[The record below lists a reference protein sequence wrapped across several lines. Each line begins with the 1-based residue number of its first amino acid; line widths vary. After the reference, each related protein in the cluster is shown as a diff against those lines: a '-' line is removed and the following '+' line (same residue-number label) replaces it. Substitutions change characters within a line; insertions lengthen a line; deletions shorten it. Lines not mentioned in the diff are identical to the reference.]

1 MLTKKEG
8 IMKCIPVLENE
19 HLQFTK
25 TGLYSNTLYKGL
37 EQI

>member
-8 IMKCIPVLENE
+8 TMKFLPVLENE

-25 TGLYSNTLYKGL
+25 TGFYSNTLYKGL